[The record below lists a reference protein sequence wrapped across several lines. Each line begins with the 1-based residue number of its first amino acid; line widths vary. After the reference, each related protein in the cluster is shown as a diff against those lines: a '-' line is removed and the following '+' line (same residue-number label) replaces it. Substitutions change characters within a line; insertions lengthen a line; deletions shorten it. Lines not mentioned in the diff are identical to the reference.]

1 MAKFRVDMN
10 KPTEYDGLA
19 AETDK
24 SFGLP
29 EGLTKL
35 VMMIENRNDPKN
47 RVSPK
52 GAEGVM
58 QIMPANKKALGITD
72 STDPVQAFQGAGK
85 LLSDALK
92 RYDGNV
98 GAALAD
104 YNGGPRAA
112 ERYLAGQSLHPET
125 KQYLEF
131 AQEYLQSGN
140 PTTTYGDTVIN
151 SGINQVEAQAPSD
164 LYQDEEQPLAAFV
177 TGLDEEAER
186 RLQDEA
192 KFYDL
197 SLNDA
202 IKFGFKD
209 TLTSAVAHAFERE
222 EDENYVLGDEQF
234 NSIKQQFPEGLNSDQ
249 EKRIRNSRS
258 QSDFEYN
265 VERVR
270 QENDF
275 GKRMATQMGWNA
287 AGAYAGVMAGGIFDP
302 VALPLGTFGAGARI
316 IRGGSAFASAGRM
329 AAEGAAATAI
339 ASPIIQQIDKGSV
352 DTGTVLQH
360 MGMAAAFGAGLG
372 TVIRS
377 PAVRPFDELS
387 QEAAQGR
394 LNGDMVYN
402 DVAVKT
408 GDDGLAVNFNDA
420 HDTSVG
426 PSGEIIGTGP
436 TAVLAHAERFDES
449 YGSAAADKARGWR
462 QWWYNLEA
470 RNKLAGWSDSE
481 GVQLAKSKSKVA
493 RWVGAMWS
501 GDQAGLGRQQART
514 AAVLKEQ
521 IKDQML
527 YDYVPQM
534 KAALESY
541 MGTGEKVDFIF
552 GGAANTQARF
562 SREVQLER
570 YRHREYRA
578 ANGGDSKGYVSEAP
592 APVQQAAK
600 ALDELM
606 AKSKKMHLDADT
618 EHASIL
624 KDMDSVGYIEQRPDY
639 IRINRASPEEKKAFL
654 DMVKDDY
661 HAEATAKI
669 NKMRKERAEWIQATY
684 KRAEQALD
692 GDGKKEWVDDFLK
705 DPEKYFDKHIELL
718 SKKIHG
724 EMDKRASHWW
734 ENALRNPEER
744 YQNSEASLLTLARE
758 MSDEWFTGREVDA
771 EMVKDFQKALT
782 SKWADTSR
790 RELQMTNKRV
800 VNGQDLYL
808 LDMFQHDV
816 FSSTVSTA
824 NNTAGRVAMAKLG
837 WKTEQD
843 IQDTLTAMYHGG
855 ATTREVEAAK
865 HISDIILNRARG
877 LDDAPLVQSLSN
889 MTHATM
895 MGKLGQ
901 AILADLPMAI
911 GNIGIGG
918 MFDALGKMAEKVMD
932 GSMFIRNGRPTEV
945 LKDLDKFTA
954 GLMGHDNELWIP
966 QQVNAD
972 GMAMEVGGSLLR
984 RSAAAARMTN
994 TLSGANAMAKMIGT
1008 GVTRASNKKMHTFFR
1023 TGKGISESRLAD
1035 VGLTKKEITRIKKQF
1050 DQFGDKDN
1058 FGLDKWTDPLAKEE
1072 LISAA
1077 NRFAQQGQMSKSYAG
1092 DLPQWTRNTVLGYI
1106 YSRFRAIGIKAQE
1119 KVLVR
1124 NLAHA
1129 DSNTVAMLTS
1139 AVAFA
1144 TFLSYAR
1151 IYADA
1156 ATSKDSRK
1164 VLKER
1169 LTPLGI
1175 ADQVS
1180 KFTSV
1185 MGLGSEFTNILTL
1198 LTGGGVQGGSD
1209 TPLTAYPGN
1218 VGKAIGATGKALSGD
1233 GSVGDAAAAA
1243 TKLMPGANTYQMLL
1257 LRNALQDN

>member
-19 AETDK
+19 KKTEEK
-24 SFGLP
+24 YGLP
-29 EGLTKL
+29 DGLTKL
-35 VMMIENRNDPKN
+35 VLMIENRNKPRRDA
-47 RVSPK
+47 VSPA
-52 GAEGVM
+52 GAEGLM

-72 STDPVQAFQGAGK
+72 SFDPEQAFDGAGK

-104 YNGGPRAA
+104 YNGGPKAA

-131 AQEYLQSGN
+131 AQDYLQSSN
-140 PTTTYGDTVIN
+140 PTTSYGDSVIN
-151 SGINQVEAQAPSD
+151 AGLNQAEAQAPSD

-209 TLTSAVAHAFERE
+209 TLTSAITHAVERE
-222 EDENYVLGDEQF
+222 EDDNYVLSDEQF
-234 NSIKQQFPEGLNSDQ
+234 NQIKQQFPQGLSADQ
-249 EKRIRNSRS
+249 EDRIRNSRS
-258 QSDFEYN
+258 QSDFDYN
-265 VERVR
+265 INRVQ

-275 GKRMATQMGWNA
+275 ARRMQTQMGWSA

-302 VALPLGTFGAGARI
+302 VALPLGTFGAAGRLI
-316 IRGGSAFASAGRM
+316 KGGSVIASAGRM

-352 DTGTVLQH
+352 DAGDVLQH

-377 PAVRPFDELS
+377 PAVKAFDDETMATS
-387 QEAAQGR
+387 QAHIDR
-394 LNGDMVYN
+394 DPVYDN
-402 DVAVKT
+402 PLPQT
-408 GDDGLAVNFNDA
+408 GDDRLVVNFNAA

-426 PSGEIIGTGP
+426 PSGEIIGVGP
-436 TAVLAHAERFDES
+436 TAVSRHAEAWDES
-449 YGSAAADKARGWR
+449 SGAASDKVRSLR
-462 QWWYNLEA
+462 LSWYNNKY
-470 RNKLAGWSDSE
+470 RNKLFGWADSE
-481 GVQLAKSKSKVA
+481 GVQLAKSNSKVA

-501 GDQAGLGRQQART
+501 GDQAGLGRQQTRT
-514 AAVLKEQ
+514 AAVIKEQ
-521 IKDQML
+521 IKDEML
-527 YDYVPQM
+527 YEYVPRM
-534 KAALESY
+534 KEQFEAY
-541 MGTGEKVDFIF
+541 MTPAQKANYMMG
-552 GGAANTQARF
+552 GGADIQKAF

-570 YRHREYRA
+570 YRHRLYRA
-578 ANGGDSKGYVSEAP
+578 ENGGSSQGYVSEAP
-592 APVQQAAK
+592 APVQRAAA

-606 AKSKKMHLDADT
+606 GKSKKMHLDNET

-624 KDMDSVGYIEQRPDY
+624 KDSDSVGYIEQRPDF
-639 IRINRASPEEKKAFL
+639 IRINRATPEERKAFL

-669 NKMRKERAEWIQATY
+669 NKLRQERAEWIENAY
-684 KRAEQALD
+684 KRAEQDIEA
-692 GDGKKEWVDDFLK
+692 KWVNDFLK
-705 DPEKYFDKHIELL
+705 DPEQYFDKHVEQL
-718 SKKIHG
+718 SRKIHM

-758 MSDEWFTGREVDA
+758 MSDEWFTGKEVDA
-771 EMVKDFQKALT
+771 DMVRDFQTALT
-782 SKWADTSR
+782 KKWSDTSR
-790 RELQMTNKRV
+790 RELNMTNKRV

-816 FSSTVSTA
+816 FASTVGTA

-843 IQDTLTAMYHGG
+843 IQDTLTAMYHSG
-855 ATTREVEAAK
+855 ATTREVEAAR
-865 HISDIILNRARG
+865 HISDIILNRAKG
-877 LDDAPLVQSLSN
+877 LDDQPLVQALSN

-901 AILADLPMAI
+901 AIIADLPMAI
-911 GNIGIGG
+911 GNIGVGG
-918 MFDALGKMAEKVMD
+918 MFDALGKMANKVID
-932 GSMFIRNGRPTEV
+932 GSMFVRNGRLTEV
-945 LKDLDKFTA
+945 GSDLDALTK
-954 GLMGHDNELWIP
+954 GLLGHDNELWIP
-966 QQVNAD
+966 QQINAD
-972 GMAMEVGGSLLR
+972 GYAMELGGSLLR
-984 RSAAAARMTN
+984 RTAAAARFTN
-994 TLSGANAMAKMIGT
+994 TMSAANAMSKLVGT
-1008 GVTRASNKKMHTFFR
+1008 GVTRASNKKLHTFFKS
-1023 TGKGISESRLAD
+1023 GKGVSEARLAD
-1035 VGLTKKEITRIKKQF
+1035 VGLTSKEISRIKKQF
-1050 DQFGDKDN
+1050 DKYADKEN
-1058 FGLDKWTDPLAKEE
+1058 FGLDKWDDPLAKED
-1072 LISAA
+1072 LIMAA
-1077 NRFAQQGQMSKSYAG
+1077 NRFAQQGQMGKSYAG

-1124 NLAHA
+1124 NLTLA
-1129 DSNTVAMLTS
+1129 DSNTFAMITG
-1139 AVAFA
+1139 AVAWA
-1144 TFLSYAR
+1144 TFLAYAR

-1156 ATSKDSRK
+1156 ATSKDGRK

-1169 LTPLGI
+1169 LTPAGI
-1175 ADQVS
+1175 ADQVA

-1185 MGLGSEFTNILTL
+1185 MGLTSEGTNIWNM
-1198 LTGGGVQGGSD
+1198 LTGGAVQGGSD
-1209 TPLTAYPGN
+1209 SPITAYPAN
-1218 VGKAIGATGKALSGD
+1218 VGKAIGAVGGAISGEGSAGK
-1233 GSVGDAAAAA
+1233 AAAA
-1243 TKLMPGANTYQMLL
+1243 TTKLLPGANTYQMLL
-1257 LRNALQDN
+1257 LRNALQGE

>member
-35 VMMIENRNDPKN
+35 VMMIENRNHPAN

-112 ERYLAGQSLHPET
+112 ERYLAGKSLHPET
-125 KQYLEF
+125 KEYLDF
-131 AQEYLQSGN
+131 AQDYLQSAN

-151 SGINQVEAQAPSD
+151 AGLNQVEAQAPSD
-164 LYQDEEQPLAAFV
+164 LYQSEEQPLSAFV

-197 SLNDA
+197 SLNEA
-202 IKFGFKD
+202 VKFGFKD
-209 TLTSAVAHAFERE
+209 TLTSAITHAFERE
-222 EDENYVLGDEQF
+222 EDANYVLGDEQF
-234 NSIKQQFPEGLNSDQ
+234 NQVKQQFPEGLNADQ
-249 EKRIRNSRS
+249 EARIRNSRS
-258 QSDFEYN
+258 QPDFEYN

-275 GKRMATQMGWNA
+275 GKRMATQMGWDA

-302 VALPLGTFGAGARI
+302 VALPLGTFGAAGRI
-316 IRGGSAFASAGRM
+316 IKGSGALASAGRM
-329 AAEGAAATAI
+329 AVEGAAATAI
-339 ASPIIQQIDKGSV
+339 ASPIVQQIDKGSV
-352 DTGTVLQH
+352 DTGLVLQH

-377 PAVRPFDELS
+377 PAVKPFDDVA
-387 QEAAQGR
+387 QDAAQGR
-394 LNGDMVYN
+394 LNGDMVYDN
-402 DVAVKT
+402 VAVKT
-408 GDDGLAVNFNDA
+408 GDDGFAVNFNDA

-449 YGSAAADKARGWR
+449 YGSAAADAVRDR
-462 QWWYNLEA
+462 RLAWYNNNF
-470 RNKLAGWSDSE
+470 RNKAFGWADSE

-501 GDQAGLGRQQART
+501 GDQAGLGRQQSRT

-521 IKDQML
+521 MKDQML
-527 YDYVPQM
+527 YDYVPAM
-534 KAALESY
+534 KSALEGY
-541 MGTGEKVDFIF
+541 MTPGEKVNYMA
-552 GGAANTQARF
+552 GGAADVQARF

-578 ANGGDSKGYVSEAP
+578 ANGGESKGYVSEAP

-600 ALDELM
+600 ALDDLM
-606 AKSKKMHLDADT
+606 AKTKKMHLDADT

-639 IRINRASPEEKKAFL
+639 LRINRASPEEKKAFL

-669 NKMRKERAEWIQATY
+669 NKMRKERAEWIEATY
-684 KRAEQALD
+684 KRAEQQID
-692 GDGKKEWVDDFLK
+692 KPWVNDFLK

-771 EMVKDFQKALT
+771 DMVKDFQKALT

-816 FSSTVSTA
+816 FSSTVSTV

-901 AILADLPMAI
+901 AIIADLPMAV
-911 GNIGIGG
+911 GNIGVGG
-918 MFDALGKMAEKVMD
+918 LFDALGKMAEKVMD
-932 GSMFIRNGRPTEV
+932 GSMFVRNGRLTEV
-945 LKDLDKFTA
+945 GSDLDALSK
-954 GLMGHDNELWIP
+954 GLLGHDNELWIP

-972 GMAMEVGGSLLR
+972 GMAMELGGSMLR
-984 RSAAAARMTN
+984 RTAAAARMTN
-994 TLSGANAMAKMIGT
+994 TLSGANAMAKLVGT
-1008 GVTRASNKKMHTFFR
+1008 GVTRASNKKMHTFFK
-1023 TGKGISESRLAD
+1023 TGKGISEARLAD
-1035 VGLTKKEITRIKKQF
+1035 VGLTKKEISRIKKQF
-1050 DQFGDKDN
+1050 DQFSDKDN
-1058 FGLDKWTDPLAKEE
+1058 FGLDKWTDPLAKED
-1072 LISAA
+1072 LIAAA

-1092 DLPQWTRNTVLGYI
+1092 DLPAWTRTTVLGYM

-1124 NLAHA
+1124 NLTHA
-1129 DSNTVAMLTS
+1129 DANTVAMLTS
-1139 AVAFA
+1139 AVTFA
-1144 TFLSYAR
+1144 TFLAYAR

-1156 ATSKDSRK
+1156 ATSKDGKK
-1164 VLKER
+1164 VLKDR
-1169 LTPLGI
+1169 LTPAGI
-1175 ADQVS
+1175 TDQVA

-1185 MGLGSEFTNILTL
+1185 MGLASEGTNIWNL

-1209 TPLTAYPGN
+1209 TPLTAYPSN
-1218 VGKAIGATGKALSGD
+1218 VGKAIGAAGKAVSGE
-1233 GSVGDAAAAA
+1233 GSVGGAAAAA
-1243 TKLMPGANTYQMLL
+1243 TKLVPGANTYQMLL
-1257 LRNALQDN
+1257 LRNALQND

>member
-24 SFGLP
+24 AFGLP
-29 EGLTKL
+29 DGLTKL
-35 VMMIENRNDPKN
+35 VMMIENRNNPKN

-72 STDPVQAFQGAGK
+72 SNDPVQAFQGAGK

-112 ERYLAGQSLHPET
+112 KRYIAGQSLHPET

-131 AQEYLQSGN
+131 AQDYLQSGN
-140 PTTTYGDTVIN
+140 PTSTYGDTVMN
-151 SGINQVEAQAPSD
+151 AGVNQVEATAPSD
-164 LYQDEEQPLAAFV
+164 MYQDEEQPLTAFV
-177 TGLDEEAER
+177 TGLDEEAEH

-197 SLNDA
+197 SLNES
-202 IKFGFKD
+202 IKFGLKD
-209 TLTSAVAHAFERE
+209 TLTSSIAHAFERE

-234 NSIKQQFPEGLNSDQ
+234 NQIKQQFPEGLSGDQ

-275 GKRMATQMGWNA
+275 GKRMATQMGWSA
-287 AGAYAGVMAGGIFDP
+287 VGAYAGVMAGGLFDP
-302 VALPLGTFGAGARI
+302 VALPLGTFGAGARL
-316 IRGGSAFASAGRM
+316 IRGGSALAGAGRM

-352 DTGTVLQH
+352 DGGTVLQH
-360 MGMAAAFGAGLG
+360 MGMAAAFGGALG

-377 PAVRPFDELS
+377 PAVKQFDEVA
-387 QEAAQGR
+387 QETAQAR
-394 LNGDMVYN
+394 VDGDLVYAN
-402 DVAVKT
+402 PVPKT
-408 GDDGLAVNFNDA
+408 GDDGLVVNFNDA

-426 PSGEIIGTGP
+426 ASGEVIGVGP
-436 TAVLAHAERFDES
+436 TAVQRHAESWDES
-449 YGSAAADKARGWR
+449 YGSEAADKVRNRRMA
-462 QWWYNLEA
+462 WYNA
-470 RNKLAGWSDSE
+470 PWRNKAFGWADSE
-481 GVQLAKSKSKVA
+481 GVQLAKSKSKTA

-501 GDQAGLGRQQART
+501 GDQAGLGRQQSRT

-521 IKDQML
+521 MKDEML
-527 YDYVPQM
+527 YTYVPSM
-534 KAALESY
+534 KSALESY
-541 MGTGEKVDFIF
+541 MTPAEKMNYMA
-552 GGAANTQARF
+552 GGAADVQARF

-570 YRHREYRA
+570 YRHRLYRA
-578 ANGGDSKGYVSEAP
+578 EHGDSKGYVSEAP
-592 APVQQAAK
+592 APVQKAA
-600 ALDELM
+600 ASLDELM
-606 AKSKKMHLDADT
+606 ARAKKMHLDADT

-624 KDMDSVGYIEQRPDY
+624 KDMDSVGYIEQRPDF
-639 IRINRASPEEKKAFL
+639 IKINRASPEHKKAFL

-669 NKMRKERAEWIQATY
+669 NKMRSERSEWIEATY

-692 GDGKKEWVDDFLK
+692 GEGKKEWVDDFLK
-705 DPEKYFDKHIELL
+705 DPERYFDKHIELL
-718 SKKIHG
+718 SKKIHS

-771 EMVKDFQKALT
+771 DMVRDFQKALT

-790 RELQMTNKRV
+790 RELNMTNKRV
-800 VNGQDLYL
+800 VNGEDVYL

-843 IQDTLTAMYHGG
+843 IQDTLTAMYHSG
-855 ATTREVEAAK
+855 ATSREVEAAK
-865 HISDIILNRARG
+865 HISDIILNRAKG
-877 LDDAPLVQSLSN
+877 LDDQPLVQALSN

-901 AILADLPMAI
+901 SIIADLPMAI
-911 GNIGIGG
+911 GNIGVGG

-932 GSMFIRNGRPTEV
+932 GSMFVRNGRLTEV
-945 LKDLDKFTA
+945 GSDLDAMTK
-954 GLMGHDNELWIP
+954 GLLGHDNELWIP

-984 RSAAAARMTN
+984 RSAAAARFTN
-994 TLSGANAMAKMIGT
+994 TLSGANAMSKLVGT
-1008 GVTRASNKKMHTFFR
+1008 GVTRASNKKIHTFLR
-1023 TGKGISESRLAD
+1023 TGKGISEARLAD
-1035 VGLTKKEITRIKKQF
+1035 VGLTKKEISRIKKQF
-1050 DQFGDKDN
+1050 DQFSGKDD
-1058 FGLDKWTDPLAKEE
+1058 FGLDKWTDPLAKED
-1072 LISAA
+1072 LIAAA

-1092 DLPQWTRNTVLGYI
+1092 DLPQWTRNTVLGYL
-1106 YSRFRAIGIKAQE
+1106 YSRFRSIGIKAQE

-1124 NLAHA
+1124 NITHA
-1129 DSNTVAMLTS
+1129 DSNTFAMMTA
-1139 AVAFA
+1139 AVSFA
-1144 TFLSYAR
+1144 TFLAYAR

-1156 ATSKDSRK
+1156 ATSKDGRK
-1164 VLKER
+1164 VLKDR
-1169 LTPLGI
+1169 LTPMGI
-1175 ADQVS
+1175 TDQVA

-1185 MGLGSEFTNILTL
+1185 MGLGSEFTSILNM
-1198 LTGGGVQGGSD
+1198 LTGGAVQGGSD
-1209 TPLTAYPGN
+1209 TPLTALPTN
-1218 VGKAIGATGKALSGD
+1218 IGKAVSATGAAVSGEGTV
-1233 GSVGDAAAAA
+1233 GSAAAAGA
-1243 TKLMPGANTYQMLL
+1243 KLLPGANTYQMIL
-1257 LRNALQDN
+1257 LRNALQEN